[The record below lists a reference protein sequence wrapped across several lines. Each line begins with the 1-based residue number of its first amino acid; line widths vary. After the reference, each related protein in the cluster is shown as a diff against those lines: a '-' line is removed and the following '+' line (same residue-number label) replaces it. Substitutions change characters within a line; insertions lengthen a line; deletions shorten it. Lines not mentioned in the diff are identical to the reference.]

1 MSNSTTF
8 RERSGSD
15 AFPEDLRCSDTAS
28 GVALLAF
35 LLRCDARLFPWRDFM
50 SQQQKAKWLDQ
61 LPEAFQ
67 VYRDGRK
74 IDEVESIVPDLNG
87 MSRGKA
93 MPFNK
98 FSPEVPLFLP
108 VSIFYQTVTGEDVDM
123 DIDNQWAE
131 GDMVLKPDMST
142 AMAVPWAKTAT
153 LQVINDLFDYQGNP
167 IPYAPRNV
175 LKRVI
180 ETYRAQGWQPVV
192 APELEFYL
200 IKPNVDPNEPILPPV
215 GRTGRRGSSRQSYS
229 MAAVDDY
236 GPVIDTIYD
245 YAEDSGLK
253 IDTVIH
259 EDGAG
264 QLEIN
269 LSHGDPLLLADQVFY
284 FKRIIR
290 EAALEHGM
298 FATFMAKPMRDEPG
312 SAMHIHQ
319 SVLDINT
326 GKNIF
331 SDANGEAT
339 DLFRWFI
346 GGTQKYLLDVM
357 PFFAP
362 HVNSYKRFE
371 SDTNS
376 SAPTNMAWGY
386 DNRATGLRVPNSGSA
401 DRRLENRVVGID
413 CNPYLAL
420 AASLV
425 CGYLGMK
432 NQVPPGEPCAGE
444 LDEDEASLPTTLD
457 QALAIFDEA
466 DEVKDVLGRDFCEL
480 YAEIKRQELREFHR
494 EITPWERQHLLLS
507 V

>member
-1 MSNSTTF
+1 MSHPQQA
-8 RERSGSD
+8 EW
-15 AFPEDLRCSDTAS
+15 
-28 GVALLAF
+28 LA
-35 LLRCDARLFPWRDFM
+35 D
-50 SQQQKAKWLDQ
+50 

-67 VYRDGRK
+67 TYRDGRK

-93 MPFNK
+93 MPFSK
-98 FSPEVPLFLP
+98 FSPETQLFLP
-108 VSIFYQTVTGEDVDM
+108 VSIFYQTITGEDVEM
-123 DIDNQWAE
+123 DIQNQWAE

-153 LQVINDLFDYQGNP
+153 LQVINDLYDYKGNP
-167 IPYAPRNV
+167 ITHAPRNV
-175 LKRVI
+175 LKRVLARYA
-180 ETYRAQGWQPVV
+180 EQGWQAVV

-200 IKPNVDPNEPILPPV
+200 IKPNVDPNEPISPPV
-215 GRTGRRGSSRQSYS
+215 GRTGRHGSSRQSYS

-245 YAEDSGLK
+245 YAEDSGLT

-319 SVLDINT
+319 SVIDVKT

-331 SDANGEAT
+331 SDDNGDAT
-339 DLFRWFI
+339 DLFSYFI

-362 HVNSYKRFE
+362 NVNSYKRFE

-376 SAPTNMAWGY
+376 SAPTNMAWGH
-386 DNRATGLRVPNSGSA
+386 DNRATGLRVPISGAA

-413 CNPYLAL
+413 CNPYLAI

-425 CGYLGMK
+425 CGYLGMTK
-432 NQVPPGEPCAGE
+432 KIAPGAPCEGE

-457 QALAIFDEA
+457 EALSIFDEA
-466 DEVKDVLGRDFCEL
+466 EDVAQVLGQEFCEL
-480 YAEIKRQELREFHR
+480 YSAVKRQELREFHR
-494 EITPWERQHLLLS
+494 QITPWERQHLLLS